1 MKKHLPS
8 SLAAVFLML
17 FSFSAATAADG
28 PPSLNP
34 DAAKPPVTE
43 RRPKIVGLH
52 GDKIEDPYFWL
63 REKENPAVI
72 DHLKAENA
80 YTAAV
85 MLPFK
90 SFENALY
97 NEMLGRIK
105 QTDVSAPY
113 LQRGYWLYQRTE
125 EGKQY
130 RVLCRKKGTL
140 DAPEEVVLDVNKMA
154 EKQKFMALGAFQYSD
169 DNALLAYSTDVNGHR
184 DYDFHLKNLATGE
197 EIKTPIGKVADVVWA
212 ADNQTIFYVME
223 DDAKR
228 SYRLYRYTV
237 GEKATTLLFEEK
249 DELFDVGVDRSRDGR
264 YVFAGSVSKRTTEFK
279 YLPSDQPKGKFKLIA
294 PRREEIEYYPEHRD
308 GLFYIRTNDGAK
320 EYRVVTAPEATPGV
334 EHWQEFIPGHDGRK
348 IEDFQPFEKFA
359 VVFERENGLTQFR
372 LLDIAAKDTTGK
384 LIALPE
390 QAYDA
395 TPAENPEFG
404 TDTYRFDYQSPVTP
418 PSVFDYNVG
427 KGTQTLVKRTE
438 VLGGY
443 DPARYVVER
452 KEVTATDGT
461 KVPLDIVRRKDVALD
476 GKAACWLYGYGS
488 YGISIDPSFSASRV
502 SLLDRGVIYA
512 IGHIR
517 GGGELGEAWRD
528 AGRMM
533 TKKNTFTDFVAC
545 ADYLADNKYTTHDR
559 LVIEGGSA
567 GGLLIGA
574 TLNLRPDVCKAAV
587 LAVPFVDVLN
597 TMSDATL
604 PLTTGEY
611 IEWGNPN
618 EKAAYDYIKSY
629 SPYDNLAAKGYPD
642 ILCLSS
648 LNDSQVPYWE
658 PTKYVAKLRTL
669 KTDQHALL
677 LKMNMDAGHGGA
689 SGRYDRLRE
698 VAFEYTFGLA
708 SLGLAR

>member
-1 MKKHLPS
+1 MNKPLPRL
-8 SLAAVFLML
+8 LAAVLLMIPPL
-17 FSFSAATAADG
+17 AAVAADA

-34 DAAKPPVTE
+34 DAALAPVTE

-52 GDKIEDPYFWL
+52 GDQIEDPYFWL
-63 REKENPAVI
+63 REKTNPTVI

-85 MLPFK
+85 MAPFK
-90 SFENALY
+90 PFEDALY
-97 NEMLGRIK
+97 QEMLGRIK

-130 RVLCRKKGTL
+130 RVLCRKKGEL
-140 DAPEEVVLDVNKMA
+140 SAPEEIILDVNKLS
-154 EKQKFMALGAFQYSD
+154 EGQKFMALGTFEYSD

-197 EIKTPIGKVADVVWA
+197 EIKTPVGKVADLAWA
-212 ADNQTIFYVME
+212 ADNKTLFYVTE

-228 SYRLYRYTV
+228 SYRLYRYTL
-237 GEKATTLLFEEK
+237 GEKEPALIFEEK
-249 DELFDVGVDRSRDGR
+249 DELFDLGLARSRDGK
-264 YVFAGSVSKRTTEFK
+264 YLFYGSASKRTSEFR
-279 YLPSDQPKGKFKLIA
+279 YLAADQPKGEFKMIA

-320 EYRVVTAPEATPGV
+320 EYRVVTAPVATPGV
-334 EHWQEFIPGHDGRK
+334 EHWKEFIGGQDGVK
-348 IEDFQPFEKFA
+348 IDSFEPFAKFA
-359 VVFERENGLTQFR
+359 VIVEREAGLSQFR
-372 LLDIAAKDTTGK
+372 VIHFDGAEGK
-384 LIALPE
+384 VIPLPE
-390 QAYDA
+390 PAYDA
-395 TPAENPEFG
+395 TPAENPEFD
-404 TDTYRFDYQSPVTP
+404 TDTFRYDYQSPITP
-418 PSVFDYNVG
+418 PSVYDFNVEREA
-427 KGTQTLVKRTE
+427 QTLVKRTE
-438 VLGGY
+438 ILGGY
-443 DPARYVVER
+443 DPAKYVVER

-488 YGISIDPSFSASRV
+488 YGISIDPTFSASRV

-533 TKKNTFTDFVAC
+533 SKKNTFTDFVAC
-545 ADYLADNKYTTHDR
+545 ADYLADNKYTAHDR

-574 TLNLRPDVCKAAV
+574 TLNLRPDLCKAAV

-597 TMSDATL
+597 TMSDASL

-618 EKAAYDYIKSY
+618 NKAEYDYIKSY
-629 SPYDNLAAKGYPD
+629 SPYDNLRAAAYPD
-642 ILCLSS
+642 ILCLTS

-669 KTDQHALL
+669 KTDHHPLL
-677 LKMNMDAGHGGA
+677 LKVNLDAGHGGA

-698 VAFEYTFGLA
+698 VAFEYSFGLA
-708 SLGLAR
+708 ALGLAK

>member
-1 MKKHLPS
+1 MNKPVSRLLATVLLMIP
-8 SLAAVFLML
+8 SLAA
-17 FSFSAATAADG
+17 AAADA
-28 PPSLNP
+28 PLLLNS
-34 DAAKPPVTE
+34 DAAKAPVTE
-43 RRPKIVGLH
+43 RRPKTVGLH

-63 REKENPAVI
+63 REKETPAVL

-85 MLPFK
+85 MAPFK
-90 SFENALY
+90 PFEDALY

-140 DAPEEVVLDVNKMA
+140 SAPEEVILDVNKLS
-154 EKQKFMALGAFQYSD
+154 EGQKFMSLGVFQYSD

-184 DYDFHLKNLATGE
+184 DYDFHLRNLGTGE
-197 EIKTPIGKVADVVWA
+197 EIKTPVGKVADLSWA
-212 ADNQTIFYVME
+212 ADNKTLFYVTE

-228 SYRLYRYTV
+228 SYRLYRYTL
-237 GEKATTLLFEEK
+237 GDKEPTLIFEEK
-249 DELFDVGVDRSRDGR
+249 DELFDVGVDRSRDGK
-264 YVFAGSVSKRTTEFK
+264 YIFAGSVSKRTSEFR
-279 YLPSDQPKGKFKLIA
+279 YLAADQPKGEFELIA

-320 EYRVVTAPEATPGV
+320 EYRVVTAPDSAPGV
-334 EHWQEFIPGHDGRK
+334 ANWKEMIPGHSGRK
-348 IEDFQPFEKFA
+348 IEDFAPFAKFA
-359 VVFERENGLTQFR
+359 VLFERENGLTQFR
-372 LLDIAAKDTTGK
+372 VMDFATRKETLVS
-384 LIALPE
+384 LPE

-395 TPAENPEFG
+395 NPAENPEFN
-404 TDTYRFDYQSPVTP
+404 TETYRFDYQSPITP
-418 PSVFDYNVG
+418 ASVYDYDVATG
-427 KGTQTLVKRTE
+427 KQTLVKRTE

-476 GKAACWLYGYGS
+476 GKAPCWLYGYGS
-488 YGISIDPSFSASRV
+488 YGVSIDPSFSANNV

-545 ADYLADNKYTTHDR
+545 ADYLADNKYTAHDR
-559 LVIEGGSA
+559 LVIEGRSA

-574 TLNLRPDVCKAAV
+574 TLNLRPDLCKAAV
-587 LAVPFVDVLN
+587 LGVPFVDVLN

-618 EKAAYDYIKSY
+618 NKAEYDYIKSY
-629 SPYDNLAAKGYPD
+629 SPYDNLAAKNYPD

-669 KTDQHALL
+669 KTDHNPLL

-689 SGRYDRLRE
+689 SGRYDRLHE
-698 VAFEYTFGLA
+698 VAFEYAFGLA
-708 SLGLAR
+708 AVGLAK